1 MTAVLEMTDV
11 TITRSGK
18 NLLDSVSWR
27 VLPGDH
33 WVIVGPNGA
42 GKTTLLQVASANMHP
57 TSGTA
62 EILGERLGS
71 VDVFELRPRIG
82 HTSSSIAELVPPA
95 ETVRNLILSAAYAVL
110 GRWNEEYEEEDH
122 QRAMAMLAEL
132 GIAGLADRTFGTL
145 SEGEKKRV
153 LIARALMTDPE
164 VVLLDEPAAGL
175 DVGAREDLI
184 ASLEALASDNRGPS
198 LVMVSHHLEEIA
210 PGFTHALLLSGGR
223 VVSAG
228 PIVDT
233 LTSQNLSEAFG
244 QRLEVTHDAGRFTAR
259 RAPVR
264 RRAN

>member
-1 MTAVLEMTDV
+1 VTAVLELTDV
-11 TITRSGK
+11 TIVRSGK
-18 NLLDSVSWR
+18 KLLDGVSWR

-62 EILGERLGS
+62 EVLGERLGS

-82 HTSSSIAELVPPA
+82 HTSSSIAERVPGD
-95 ETVRNLILSAAYAVL
+95 ETVTNLILSAAYAVL
-110 GRWNEEYEEEDH
+110 GRWNEEYEAEDH
-122 QRAMAMLAEL
+122 ERAMAMLAEL
-132 GIAGLADRTFGTL
+132 GIASLADRTFGTL

-164 VVLLDEPAAGL
+164 MVLLDEPAAGL

-210 PGFTHALLLSGGR
+210 PGFTHALLLSHGR
-223 VVSAG
+223 VVASG
-228 PIVDT
+228 PIVET
-233 LTSQNLSEAFG
+233 LTSQNLTEAFG
-244 QRLEVTHDAGRFTAR
+244 QRLEVTHDAGRFSAR
-259 RAPVR
+259 RPPVR

>member
-1 MTAVLEMTDV
+1 VTAVLELTDV

-62 EILGERLGS
+62 EILGERLGA

-82 HTSSSIAELVPPA
+82 HTSASIAELVPA
-95 ETVRNLILSAAYAVL
+95 GETVRNLILSAAYAVL
-110 GRWNEEYEEEDH
+110 GRWNEEYEDEDH

-132 GIAGLADRTFGTL
+132 GIAALADRTFGTL

-210 PGFTHALLLSGGR
+210 PGFTHALLLSEGR

-244 QRLEVTHDAGRFTAR
+244 QRLEVTYDAGRFTAR

>member
-1 MTAVLEMTDV
+1 MTAVLELTDV

-62 EILGERLGS
+62 EILGERLGA

-82 HTSSSIAELVPPA
+82 HTSASIAELVPA
-95 ETVRNLILSAAYAVL
+95 GETVRNLILSAAYAVL
-110 GRWNEEYEEEDH
+110 GRWNEEYEDEDH

-132 GIAGLADRTFGTL
+132 GIAALADRTFGTL

-210 PGFTHALLLSGGR
+210 PGFTHALLLSEGR

-244 QRLEVTHDAGRFTAR
+244 QRLEVTYDAGRFTAR